1 MHDFADRNRAC
12 RAVVIGKRKGSCVP
26 VGIALASVRSPAV
39 QLEFAMKAFTLCA
52 CFAVW
57 FCHAPAI
64 AQDSVFLEELTWTEV
79 RDLIDNGTTRVLI
92 PTAGTEQN
100 GPHMVLGKHRYI
112 IEHAADL
119 IARELGRTVVAPTMT
134 YVPEGDIEPPSGHM
148 RFAGTISLPNE
159 HFVKVLEYAARS
171 LAAHGFTD
179 ILFIS
184 DSGSN
189 MRGIA
194 EVVEALN
201 DEWRGSP
208 ARAHDVSDYYAN
220 NGIQEWLEADGETA
234 ETIGTHAGIKDTSQ
248 LLYVSP
254 QHIRTDKLAIGG
266 GFENSGVTGDPTR
279 ATRRRGQKGIELKV
293 AAAVRHARAL
303 LAED

>member
-1 MHDFADRNRAC
+1 MKLSTLLAC
-12 RAVVIGKRKGSCVP
+12 VS
-26 VGIALASVRSPAV
+26 LW
-39 QLEFAMKAFTLCA
+39 LL
-52 CFAVW
+52 
-57 FCHAPAI
+57 HANAG
-64 AQDSVFLEELTWTEV
+64 AQESVFLEELTWTEV
-79 RDLIDNGTTRVLI
+79 RDLIDSGATRALI

-119 IARELGRTVVAPTMT
+119 IARELGQTLVAPTMT
-134 YVPEGDIEPPSGHM
+134 YVPEGDIDPPSGHM

-159 HFVKVLEYAARS
+159 HFVKVLEYTARS

-194 EVVEALN
+194 EVTEALN
-201 DEWRGSP
+201 KEWRGKP
-208 ARAHDVSDYYAN
+208 ARVHDVSDYYAN
-220 NGIQEWLEADGETA
+220 NGFRGWLEADGETPDA
-234 ETIGTHAGIKDTSQ
+234 IGRHAGITDTSQ
-248 LLYVSP
+248 LLYVNP
-254 QHIRTDKLAIGG
+254 QHIRTDKLAEGG

-279 ATRRRGQKGIELKV
+279 ASPSRGQKGIDMKV
-293 AAAVRHARAL
+293 EAADRHARML